1 MVRDRGH
8 ADSVYGSRELA
19 PKGERICHSVAMEI
33 LFLRR
38 AAVRAAVLAA
48 LVSASLGVATAPAAA
63 APRLSITSPTL
74 TPRYTIGTTD
84 FTVRCGDPVALKVA
98 AGAGLKVA
106 VDGARARGGN
116 FGRTI
121 KLKSGQS
128 FGIQVRGRVSHPRQ
142 TVRCLPDDFPLWQS
156 QRRGK
161 PQAQWYLMTPDM
173 IPAGIQLPQ
182 TGAPYATIANADGV
196 PVWWYRDP
204 AGAPMGAKLIG
215 KDRIAWTY
223 YAEDEPIRVH
233 SLRGKV
239 LQTVRPTSGINNFH
253 EFLPTRDGGFMVL
266 SDHPRNCPAVESE
279 CVDLSQWGGPEK
291 ASIQDNEI
299 QRFDSKG
306 RLVWSWSTRGK
317 IDPSEGATWINNPT
331 AFERQLEDG
340 TVSYD
345 VFHINSVELDGD
357 GLLISARHLNAIY
370 RLRTKDGSIDWK
382 IGGTNRPESI
392 DLAGDSEPSDPFSGQ
407 HDLRRLPDGT
417 FTLFDN
423 AFSTFRLPRAVRLR
437 VTGRTARQ
445 LESVSDKR
453 AVFSAC
459 CGSARKLSGGN
470 WVISQGGG
478 TSMTAELTAK
488 GAPVLTMTFPGR
500 LFSYRNEPL
509 ERGRLS
515 AATLRAAMDSIH
527 PRRPGN

>member
-1 MVRDRGH
+1 MGT
-8 ADSVYGSRELA
+8 
-19 PKGERICHSVAMEI
+19 
-33 LFLRR
+33 
-38 AAVRAAVLAA
+38 VLAA
-48 LVSASLGVATAPAAA
+48 LVSVSLGFFTAPAAA
-63 APRLSITSPTL
+63 AVRLSITSPTL
-74 TPRYTIGTTD
+74 TPRYTLSSSD

-106 VDGARARGGN
+106 IDGHRAASGN
-116 FGRTI
+116 FTKSLKLKAGQAFRIQVLGRT
-121 KLKSGQS
+121 
-128 FGIQVRGRVSHPRQ
+128 RHPFQ
-142 TVRCLPDDFPLWQS
+142 TVRCLPDDFPLWQT
-156 QRRGK
+156 QRSGQ

-173 IPAGIQLPQ
+173 IPAGLQLPQ
-182 TGAPYATIANADGV
+182 TGAPFATIANADGV
-196 PVWWYRDP
+196 PVWWFRDP
-204 AGAPMGAKLIG
+204 AGVPMGAKLIG

-253 EFLPTRDGGFMVL
+253 EFLPTRDGGFIVL
-266 SDHPRNCPAVESE
+266 VDKPRNCAAVASE

-291 ASIQDNEI
+291 ASVQDNEI

-331 AFERQLEDG
+331 AFERRLGDG
-340 TVSYD
+340 TLSYD
-345 VFHINSVELDGD
+345 VFHINSFEVDGD

-392 DLAGDSEPSDPFSGQ
+392 DLIGDPDPKDPFSGQ
-407 HDLRRLPDGT
+407 HDLRRQADGT
-417 FTLFDN
+417 LTLFDN

-437 VTGRTARQ
+437 VTGRNARE

-459 CGSARKLSGGN
+459 CGSARRLSGGN
-470 WVISQGGG
+470 WVISAGGG
-478 TSMTAELTAK
+478 TSISSELRPN

-500 LFSYRNEPL
+500 IFSYRTEPL
-509 ERGRLS
+509 ERGRIS
-515 AATLRAAMDSIH
+515 AATLRAAMDARK
-527 PRRPGN
+527 PRKPGG